1 MIVGI
6 LLTAVLSLNPPA
18 APAAAA
24 TTEPVVATAE
34 ACEADT
40 QAALKAVKEV
50 DEYTSNY
57 SILPEPLC
65 STTCN
70 SERVWCYL
78 DPYFGTYLVC
88 ESQYIRCTSDC
99 RNSRMN

>member
-6 LLTAVLSLNPPA
+6 LLTAVLSLNSPA
-18 APAAAA
+18 APAS
-24 TTEPVVATAE
+24 TTEPVTVTAE

-40 QAALKAVKEV
+40 RADLQAAREI

-88 ESQYIRCTSDC
+88 ESQYLRCTFNC
-99 RNSRMN
+99 RNSWMN